1 MQETAAEG
9 IRSGRTP
16 VEQALVTQLDEFEV
30 LTDSERLAGN
40 LHVAYRENSEADYEW
55 GGFDGAI
62 ADMIVFNGGKL
73 PHCVA

>member
-1 MQETAAEG
+1 M
-9 IRSGRTP
+9 
-16 VEQALVTQLDEFEV
+16 
-30 LTDSERLAGN
+30 TDSERLAGN

-55 GGFDGAI
+55 VGFDSAI